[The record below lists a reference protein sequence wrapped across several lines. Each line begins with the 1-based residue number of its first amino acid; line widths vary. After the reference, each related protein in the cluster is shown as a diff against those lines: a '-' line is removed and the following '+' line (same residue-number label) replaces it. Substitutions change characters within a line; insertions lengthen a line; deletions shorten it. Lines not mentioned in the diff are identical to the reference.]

1 MSGSADQPQTPL
13 RLADGASPVQVIA
26 VSSGKGGV
34 GKTNV
39 SINLASALAR
49 RGRGVMLLDA
59 DLGLANVDVVL
70 GLKARRNLS
79 HVIEGECD
87 LEDVIIDAPGDL
99 RVVPAA
105 SGVQRMA
112 GLGALETAGIIH
124 AFSGLARVPDTLIVD
139 TAAGIN
145 ESVASFARAATDVL
159 VVVCD
164 EPASITDAYAL
175 VKTLS
180 RHHGINE
187 FRILAN
193 QVRSAAQ
200 GREAFEKLSRVVHR
214 FLDVSLLYEGFVPE
228 DEMLRR
234 AVQKQRPVVQAYP
247 RCRASLAFR
256 RLALRVSDWTVPS
269 SARGHV
275 SFFVERG
282 VNEVDALENVG

>member
-1 MSGSADQPQTPL
+1 MTELVRELSVGAANGVQV
-13 RLADGASPVQVIA
+13 LADLLCRELGA
-26 VSSGKGGV
+26 KV
-34 GKTNV
+34 G
-39 SINLASALAR
+39 ALH
-49 RGRGVMLLDA
+49 G
-59 DLGLANVDVVL
+59 VVL
-70 GLKARRNLS
+70 A
-79 HVIEGECD
+79 V
-87 LEDVIIDAPGDL
+87 
-99 RVVPAA
+99 
-105 SGVQRMA
+105 
-112 GLGALETAGIIH
+112 
-124 AFSGLARVPDTLIVD
+124 GLARVPDTLIVD

-228 DEMLRR
+228 DELLRR